1 MTIAIAHISDLHL
14 KGQQTV
20 SAAQAREMARSLCAY
35 PASVTDLVLAVT
47 GDITF
52 SGKRAEYDA
61 ALAVLGEWRHTA
73 EAAGMSVHVVVVP
86 GNHDCDFALTSGARD
101 ALIGCV
107 KAQTAKADASVVT
120 LCCIVQ
126 SEYQMFARKIGVPDD
141 IVSALCT
148 TGYACQVVKTEGGE
162 IALHLLNTAWCSQL
176 DEQPGGLIVPSLA
189 IQGLRRV
196 GGTCCEVAL
205 MHHSLQWLEPGN
217 AREVRAT
224 LDRVTDFVFTGHDH
238 IAALRSSTDI
248 TKGLSTILSEGAV
261 LFEGSGSLAGGYSVL
276 LVDPASRRY
285 AFDRRTWVQDHYHS
299 EATEVEWRILT
310 PETKDGR
317 GRFVL
322 RPSWTE
328 TLADPGATY
337 RHPRVQHLRMA
348 DIYVAPDLQEIVDDN
363 RQRFSSTVLSF
374 DLDGPC
380 HVLLTGLSLSG
391 KTSLCYRVIED
402 SYRAGLVPVYVNAN
416 NTRVKDMSSLE
427 RLLEKS
433 FSEQYIDADV
443 DLWRQLPK
451 KDAVVVIDN
460 VHRFPLNAKYRQ
472 KLLSNICTRY
482 PKVMLTG
489 DPMLAIEEWSVS
501 APEPVPEGAASAIR
515 KVQLLPFSNVHRSDL
530 ITRWIELGQKE
541 SITHQD
547 LTREHDELKL
557 TMDSVLGKNLI
568 PSYPMFLL
576 TILQSYDDEIPH
588 DIQSSAYGY
597 YYEYLI
603 TRALR
608 GIVKRNEEVD
618 AYYNYITELAFHLF
632 RAHVRSVTLRQ
643 LEAFHTGYC
652 DAYKIRPSMSDMT
665 TRLVKAEI
673 LSEKEGAYRF
683 RYPYVYY
690 FFLAR
695 YLAHHITEPQI
706 RGCISKMCARV
717 YQDEFSNVIIF
728 LTHLSKDPFIL
739 EQVVTTAKAVFPGEE
754 TEQFERPN
762 MALLAL
768 LDEAPDLMLRDKD
781 VGAERRKALEAR
793 DKIEPPEAGAEV
805 GLDEIRYDIEEEIKD
820 PDSIEHFIMSIKVV
834 RLLGQIL
841 RNYYGSLKAEPKLML
856 AEEAYLLSFRAIHRF
871 YAKLTVDINELTH
884 HLGQLVLNKDWD
896 EDRKL
901 RWARRT
907 LFYVSVFIPDIY
919 MHEVAGAVATR
930 HLAETFEQ
938 VRTKLA
944 SPGARLL
951 DIAIKIACQQAFP
964 IEDAAS
970 LARDVKGDLIASL
983 LLKCAV
989 MQHLYL
995 FPRTESERQA
1005 ICDRLGIPVEERK
1018 RLIPAS
1024 R

>member
-1 MTIAIAHISDLHL
+1 MTTAIAHISDLHL
-14 KGQQTV
+14 RGPQML
-20 SAAQAREMARSLCAY
+20 SAAQATAMARSLCAY
-35 PASVTDLVLAVT
+35 PESVTDVVLAVT
-47 GDITF
+47 GDIAF
-52 SGKRAEYDA
+52 SGKRAEYDTAFA
-61 ALAVLGEWRHTA
+61 AISEWRTA
-73 EAAGMSVHVVVVP
+73 VEAAGMSTHVVAVP
-86 GNHDCDFALTSGARD
+86 GNHDCDFALSSGARD

-107 KAQTAKADASVVT
+107 KAQTAKADASVVN
-120 LCCIVQ
+120 LCCTVQ
-126 SEYQMFARKIGVPDD
+126 NEYQTFAHKLGIPEKIISG
-141 IVSALCT
+141 LCT
-148 TGYACQVVKTEGGE
+148 TGYACQMVKTKDGE
-162 IALHLLNTAWCSQL
+162 IAIHLLNTAWCSQL
-176 DEQPGGLIVPSLA
+176 NEQPGVLIVPDLA
-189 IQGLRRV
+189 IQGLRRI
-196 GGTCCEVAL
+196 GSTCCEVAL
-205 MHHSLQWLEPGN
+205 MHHSLQWLEPSN
-217 AREVRAT
+217 AREVRAI
-224 LDRVTDFVFTGHDH
+224 LDRVTDFVCTGHDH
-238 IAALRSSTDI
+238 IVALRSSTDI

-261 LFEGSGSLAGGYSVL
+261 LFDGSGNLTGGYSVL
-276 LVDPASRRY
+276 LIDPRSKRY
-285 AFDRRTWVQDHYHS
+285 AFDKRTWVQDHYHS
-299 EATEVEWRILT
+299 EATQVEWRILN

-322 RPSWTE
+322 QPSWTE
-328 TLADPGATY
+328 ILADPGASY

-348 DIYVAPDLQEIVDDN
+348 DIYVIPDLQEVIDGN
-363 RQRFSSTVLSF
+363 RRRFSATDLSF

-380 HVLLTGLSLSG
+380 HVLLTGPGLSG
-391 KTSLCYRVIED
+391 KTSLCYRMIED
-402 SYRAGLVPVYVNAN
+402 SYHSGLVPVYVNAT
-416 NTRVKDMSSLE
+416 NTRIRDMSGFE
-427 RLLEKS
+427 KLLEKA
-433 FSEQYIDADV
+433 FSEQYIDADI
-443 DLWRQLPK
+443 DLWRQSPK
-451 KDAVVVIDN
+451 KNAVVVVDN
-460 VHRFPLNAKYRQ
+460 VHRLPLNAKYRQ
-472 KLLSNICTRY
+472 KLLSDICAKY

-489 DPMLAIEEWSVS
+489 DPMLAIEEWSIS
-501 APEPVPEGAASAIR
+501 AREPLEGIASAIR
-515 KVQLLPFSNVHRSDL
+515 TVQILPFSKVHRSDL
-530 ITRWIELGQKE
+530 ITRWIELGQEE

-576 TILQSYDDEIPH
+576 TILQRYDDEIPH

-608 GIVKRNEEVD
+608 GIVKRNEEID
-618 AYYNYITELAFHLF
+618 AYYNYITEFAFHLF
-632 RAHVRSVTLRQ
+632 REHVRSVTAQ
-643 LEAFHTGYC
+643 QFEAFHAGYC
-652 DAYKIRPSMSDMT
+652 EAYRIRPSFSDIIA
-665 TRLVKAEI
+665 RLVKADI
-673 LSEKEGAYRF
+673 LLGRDGAYRF

-695 YLAHHITEPQI
+695 YLAHHITEPPI
-706 RGCISKMCARV
+706 KECISKMCARIH
-717 YQDEFSNVIIF
+717 QDEFSNVIMF

-754 TEQFERPN
+754 TEQFARPN

-768 LDEAPDLMLRDKD
+768 LDEAPVLMLKDKD
-781 VGAERRKALEAR
+781 VKTERRKALEAC
-793 DKIEPPEAGAEV
+793 DEIEPPEAEAEV
-805 GLDEIRYDIEEEIKD
+805 GLDEVRYDIEEEIKD

-871 YAKLTVDINELTH
+871 HSKLTVAIDELGS
-884 HLGQLVLNKDWD
+884 HLAGLVLNKGWD

-907 LFYVSVFIPDIY
+907 LFFVSVFIPDIY
-919 MHEVAGAVATR
+919 MHEVASAVATR

-938 VRTKLA
+938 VLTKLA
-944 SPGARLL
+944 TPGARLL

-964 IEDAAS
+964 IEEATS
-970 LARDVKGDLIASL
+970 LASDVKGDLIASL
-983 LLKCAV
+983 LLKGAV

-995 FPRTESERQA
+995 FPRAESERQA